1 MVLTILFLS
10 LPFGTMTDQLDTKNT
25 PKQPIIERIH
35 AYLEASGIAGSAF
48 GKAVCGDV
56 NLVATMGRGRE
67 VRRATADKIEAE
79 LAAGWARIK
88 AKAPPGLFQAADG
101 TKAAPAD

>member
-1 MVLTILFLS
+1 M
-10 LPFGTMTDQLDTKNT
+10 LDPSETEKRPET
-25 PKQPIIERIH
+25 AIIERIKT
-35 AYLEASGIAGSAF
+35 YLEASGTAESAF
-48 GKAVCGDV
+48 GRDVCGDV
-56 NLVATMGRGRE
+56 NLVATMVRGRNI
-67 VRRATADKIEAE
+67 RLSTAAKIEAE